1 MEIIRH
7 ASLKAV
13 PWAGGTTRQIAVGP
27 DGAGG
32 WDWRLSLADVVKA
45 GPFSPMPGID
55 RIITVVEGELIALTV
70 DGVEQA
76 LEKYR
81 PFRFSGDSETSATLP
96 TGILKD
102 LNLMT
107 RRGVC
112 KGYAMIVELSKK
124 RPHPVFAGQ
133 FAVLLQGSASVS
145 PASPDTDD
153 AAASSVPPTETLG
166 KFDTVVGAEEA
177 PEISGR
183 GFLAVLSIDPARES
197 SDPDPGLQENL
208 GQNDPT

>member
-32 WDWRLSLADVVKA
+32 WDWRLSLADVAKA
-45 GPFSPMPGID
+45 GPFSPLPGID

-96 TGILKD
+96 TGTLKD

-112 KGYAMIVELSKK
+112 KGYAMIIELSKK
-124 RPHPVFAGQ
+124 RPHPVFANQ
-133 FAVLLQGSASVS
+133 FAVLLQGSATVS
-145 PASPDTDD
+145 PASLD
-153 AAASSVPPTETLG
+153 ADGASSAPPAELLG

-183 GFLAVLSIDPARES
+183 GFLAVLSIDPVRWS
-197 SDPDPGLQENL
+197 SDPDEGL
-208 GQNDPT
+208 